1 MMRKALFA
9 VSLALLASL
18 MLSPA
23 MPPARAQ
30 GAPAAAPADPSSPD
44 PSSPD
49 PSSPDLAQADQ
60 PPPDQQPSDAGGDAN
75 GKARDDVQTP
85 RGEAAKEPVAVPVP
99 VPVPVSPPAA
109 SSQAAAL
116 LQTLQDPQRRD
127 ALIAQLKLLADANPS
142 ATSAPVPAPAPVAT
156 PAAPAA
162 AAPAA
167 PAQESEVEMLGAR
180 VLDALSDRIE
190 EFSEEI
196 AAAGQALL
204 DLPKAYRWL
213 DRQMS
218 DPRLR
223 VQWGILLGEVLLV
236 VVAGYVARL
245 ATFWLLARPRRG
257 LEHRQPRNWG
267 VRLGLLLTRTL
278 LDIVPMVAFALAAY
292 GVQTLTH
299 PPKPA
304 STAAL
309 GIIVSSLLVQG
320 ATLAAR
326 FLLSPGAPS
335 LRLLPV
341 GDETA
346 HYIYI
351 WVRRIALTA
360 VYGYFVAQVA
370 YQLGLPYRP
379 YMALLKVVG
388 LIVGIMLVILVLQN
402 RQSVADWIRGRDPL
416 LPEDPHDDG
425 ALEAQLA
432 AEISGDSP
440 MVAAPPPAPTAWG
453 LVRRR
458 LAEVWHILAIVYLV
472 AIYGIWALEV
482 KGGFGFVSRATLI
495 SVVTLIVARLLM
507 EGIDRL
513 IRRGF
518 AIPDDLKRQYPLLES
533 RANRYL
539 PILHRGAKVVV
550 WLVGLL
556 TVLQAWGV
564 DSFGWLSTPFGQ
576 RASASLLTIV
586 LMVIF
591 ALIVWELVSGGIERY
606 LNTTDRHGR
615 LVERSPR
622 IRTLLP
628 LVRNVVLVMLL
639 VMVGLTVLA
648 EIGVNI
654 APLLAGVGFLGVAVG
669 FGSQSLVKDVI
680 TGLFILF
687 EDTISVGDSVTLAG
701 YTGTVE
707 GLTIRTIRLRDDS
720 GAVHTVPFSA
730 VTGISNLTK
739 DYSYFTADF
748 GIAYATDLNRAT
760 QIMTEIGEELQSD
773 SLFGPGILAPL
784 EILGVSEFAEKAV
797 KIKFRIKTRP
807 RRQLAVGREFNRR
820 LKLRFDA
827 EGIPFPV

>member
-1 MMRKALFA
+1 MRKVLLPLFF
-9 VSLALLASL
+9 LLLTALLQPA
-18 MLSPA
+18 LSPTA
-23 MPPARAQ
+23 GAQ
-30 GAPAAAPADPSSPD
+30 TVAPAASDAPMATDQKADPD
-44 PSSPD
+44 KAVD
-49 PSSPDLAQADQ
+49 QEGQAGAA
-60 PPPDQQPSDAGGDAN
+60 P
-75 GKARDDVQTP
+75 V
-85 RGEAAKEPVAVPVP
+85 GEAPKEAVPVP
-99 VPVPVSPPAA
+99 VPVPVPTAPANAVPPAA

-127 ALIAQLKLLADANPS
+127 LLIAQLKLLADANPAASS
-142 ATSAPVPAPAPVAT
+142 AGAAPP
-156 PAAPAA
+156 APAA
-162 AAPAA
+162 AAPATLVDA
-167 PAQESEVEMLGAR
+167 EESEVATLGAR
-180 VLDALSDRIE
+180 TLEALSDRIGE
-190 EFSEEI
+190 LSEEI
-196 AAAGQALL
+196 AEGGQALL

-213 DRQMS
+213 DRQVS

-223 VQWGILLGEVLLV
+223 EQWGILAGEVLLV
-236 VVAGYVARL
+236 IIAGYAARL
-245 ATFWLLARPRRG
+245 VTFWALARPRRV
-257 LEHRQPRNWG
+257 LEHRPTKNLW
-267 VRLGLLLTRTL
+267 VRLGLLLPRTL
-278 LDIVPMVAFALAAY
+278 LDAVPIVAFAMAAY

-304 STAAL
+304 SMAAL
-309 GIIVSSLLVQG
+309 GIILSSLLVQG
-320 ATLAAR
+320 TMLASR
-326 FLLSPGAPS
+326 FLLSPGAPL
-335 LRLLPV
+335 LRLAPV

-351 WVRRIALTA
+351 WVRRVALTA

-370 YQLGLPYRP
+370 LQLGLPYRP

-402 RQSVADWIRGRDPL
+402 RQGVADWIRGRAPL
-416 LPEDPHDDG
+416 KPEDLSDDG

-440 MVAAPPPAPTAWG
+440 LVTTPDHPSAWG

-458 LAEVWHILAIVYLV
+458 LAEVWHVLAIVYLV

-482 KGGFGFVSRATLI
+482 KGGFGFVSRATLVSI
-495 SVVTLIVARLLM
+495 VTLIAARLIM
-507 EGIDRL
+507 EGADRL

-539 PILHRGAKVVV
+539 PILHRVAKVVV

-556 TVLQAWGV
+556 TVLQAWGM

-576 RASASLLTIV
+576 RISASLLTIV
-586 LMVIF
+586 LMVVF

-606 LNTTDRHGR
+606 LAPTDRHGR
-615 LVERSPR
+615 PVERSPR

-628 LVRNVVLVMLL
+628 LVRNVVLVVLL
-639 VMVGLTVLA
+639 AMVALTVLA

-739 DYSYFTADF
+739 DYSYFSADF
-748 GIAYATDLNRAT
+748 GIAYATDMNRAV
-760 QIMTEIGEELQSD
+760 QIMTEIGEEMQAD
-773 SLFGPGILAPL
+773 SLFAASILAPL

-807 RRQLAVGREFNRR
+807 RRHMAVGREFNRR

-827 EGIPFPV
+827 ENIPFPI

>member
-1 MMRKALFA
+1 M
-9 VSLALLASL
+9 ASL
-18 MLSPA
+18 PPSLLSRGA
-23 MPPARAQ
+23 GAQ
-30 GAPAAAPADPSSPD
+30 TSEAPAANAATPDHATADRAAPVP
-44 PSSPD
+44 
-49 PSSPDLAQADQ
+49 
-60 PPPDQQPSDAGGDAN
+60 PSDGVTPDAPSPHE
-75 GKARDDVQTP
+75 ATPPAEPPQEAPRETP
-85 RGEAAKEPVAVPVP
+85 REHAPVP
-99 VPVPVSPPAA
+99 AHAAGAVSPIAA
-109 SSQAAAL
+109 SQAAAL

-127 ALIAQLKLLADANPS
+127 ALIAQLSLLAATNP
-142 ATSAPVPAPAPVAT
+142 PAPAAAPPPAAVPSVPSAAPSAT
-156 PAAPAA
+156 PAAPAGA
-162 AAPAA
+162 SQPAE
-167 PAQESEVEMLGAR
+167 ESEVETLGTR
-180 VLDALSDRIE
+180 MLDALSDRIE
-190 EFSEEI
+190 ELSEEI

-213 DRQMS
+213 DRQIS

-223 VQWGILLGEVLLV
+223 EQWGILIGEVLLV
-236 VVAGYVARL
+236 VIAGYVARL
-245 ATFWLLARPRRG
+245 ATFWALSRPRHV
-257 LEHRQPRNWG
+257 LERRQSSNLW
-267 VRLGLLLTRTL
+267 VRMGLLLARTL
-278 LDIVPMVAFALAAY
+278 LDAVPMVTFAVAAY

-304 STAAL
+304 AMAAL
-309 GIIVSSLLVQG
+309 GIILSSLLVQG
-320 ATLAAR
+320 TTLAAR
-326 FLLSPGAPS
+326 FLLSPGAPF

-346 HYIYI
+346 HYVYI

-370 YQLGLPYRP
+370 YQLGLPTRP

-402 RQSVADWIRGRDPL
+402 RQNVADWIRGREPL
-416 LPEDPHDDG
+416 KPEDLHEDG

-432 AEISGDSP
+432 AEISGDAP
-440 MVAAPPPAPTAWG
+440 LVAAPPAPSAWG

-458 LAEVWHILAIVYLV
+458 LAEIWHILAIVYLV

-482 KGGFGFVSRATLI
+482 KGGFGFVSRATLV
-495 SVVTLIVARLLM
+495 SVVTIIVARLLM
-507 EGIDRL
+507 EGADRL

-518 AIPDDLKRQYPLLES
+518 SIPDDLKRQYPLLES

-550 WLVGLL
+550 WIVAVL
-556 TVLQAWGV
+556 TLLQAWGV

-576 RASASLLTIV
+576 RVSSSLLTIV
-586 LMVIF
+586 LMVVF
-591 ALIVWELVSGGIERY
+591 ALIVWELISGAIERY

-748 GIAYATDLNRAT
+748 GIAYATDLDRAM
-760 QIMTEIGEELQSD
+760 QIMTEIGEELQND
-773 SLFGPGILAPL
+773 SLFGSGILAPM

-807 RRQLAVGREFNRR
+807 RRQYAVGREFNRR
-820 LKLRFDA
+820 LKLRFDK
-827 EGIPFPV
+827 EGIPFPA

>member
-1 MMRKALFA
+1 MVPATQDTPDRKTGDQKTEE
-9 VSLALLASL
+9 SS
-18 MLSPA
+18 
-23 MPPARAQ
+23 
-30 GAPAAAPADPSSPD
+30 APSPD
-44 PSSPD
+44 DPHPEVPHPSVSHPEARHPD
-49 PSSPDLAQADQ
+49 TQ
-60 PPPDQQPSDAGGDAN
+60 GGGVA
-75 GKARDDVQTP
+75 TP
-85 RGEAAKEPVAVPVP
+85 AEAVPVP
-99 VPVPVSPPAA
+99 VPVQAPPAVTPPA
-109 SSQAAAL
+109 MSQGTSQGTSQAAGSQAAASQAAAL

-142 ATSAPVPAPAPVAT
+142 AAASASTAPASPSGVPPLAATSAPGAVAT
-156 PAAPAA
+156 ATATAETA
-162 AAPAA
+162 
-167 PAQESEVEMLGAR
+167 VETLGAR
-180 VLDALSDRIE
+180 TLDALSDRIE
-190 EFSEEI
+190 ELSEEI

-204 DLPKAYRWL
+204 DLPKAYRWV
-213 DRQMS
+213 DRQVS

-223 VQWGILLGEVLLV
+223 EQWGILVGEVLLV
-236 VVAGYVARL
+236 VIAGYVARL
-245 ATFWLLARPRRG
+245 ATFWALARPRRV
-257 LEHRQPRNWG
+257 LESRPVKSVW

-278 LDIVPMVAFALAAY
+278 LDAVPIVTFALAAY

-304 STAAL
+304 AMAAL
-309 GIIVSSLLVQG
+309 GIILSSLLVQG
-320 ATLAAR
+320 TMLAGR
-326 FLLSPGAPS
+326 ILLSPGAPS
-335 LRLLPV
+335 LRLTPV

-370 YQLGLPYRP
+370 YQLGLPFRP

-388 LIVGIMLVILVLQN
+388 LIVGVMLVILVLQN
-402 RQSVADWIRGRDPL
+402 RQNVADWMRGRAPATPED
-416 LPEDPHDDG
+416 LPEDG

-440 MVAAPPPAPTAWG
+440 LVMVPPPNPSAWG

-458 LAEVWHILAIVYLV
+458 LAEIWHILAIVYLI

-482 KGGFGFVSRATLI
+482 KGGFGFVSRATLV
-495 SVVTLIVARLLM
+495 SVVTLIVARLAM

-513 IRRGF
+513 IQRGF

-539 PILHRGAKVVV
+539 PILHRGTKVVV
-550 WLVGLL
+550 WVVALL
-556 TVLQAWGV
+556 TLLQAWGM

-576 RASASLLTIV
+576 RVSASLLTIT
-586 LMVIF
+586 LMVVF
-591 ALIVWELVSGGIERY
+591 ALVVWELVSGGIERY
-606 LNTTDRHGR
+606 LGTTDRHGR
-615 LVERSPR
+615 LIERSPR

-639 VMVGLTVLA
+639 VMVALTVLA

-748 GIAYATDLNRAT
+748 GIAYATDLTRAT

-807 RRQLAVGREFNRR
+807 RRQYAVGREFNRR
-820 LKLRFDA
+820 LKLRFDK